1 MESTATAFLNVSRAK
16 EQAHGPV
23 LTNILLG
30 NASTGACVLNLHEY
44 IQYCV
49 IITLQHAILNGSFLG
64 VHRLCV
70 RVAPCEVDILSDK
83 ELSCHVIEFIRT
95 CRIKTVF

>member
-1 MESTATAFLNVSRAK
+1 
-16 EQAHGPV
+16 
-23 LTNILLG
+23 
-30 NASTGACVLNLHEY
+30 
-44 IQYCV
+44 
-49 IITLQHAILNGSFLG
+49 